1 MKKGIIESKNQH
13 QYGQAGMKI
22 MTLGLKVKIELLLKD
37 QKLDDFLKEIHI
49 GRKTFN
55 EIWTKRPNDKVY
67 ASIAEYFGLDI
78 DELLKLPITREEILT
93 MTDEE
98 LANRDGSAY
107 DIIEEAY
114 FSEWFM
120 TDIKNEIKEYI
131 QLNKDDRQRQI
142 NELRDKI
149 KEIREDD
156 TVDGVSQHELT
167 LLRRKFNTKSKL
179 DNEETISE
187 TSQNEVYAE
196 QPYEQNQEQSYE
208 QNHYGYE

>member
-13 QYGQAGMKI
+13 TYGQAGMKI
-22 MTLGLKVKIELLLKD
+22 MTLGLKVKIELMLKD
-37 QKLDDFLKEIHI
+37 QKLDDFLKEVHI

-98 LANRDGSAY
+98 LANREPSAY
-107 DIIEEAY
+107 DVIEEAH

-120 TDIKNEIKEYI
+120 TDFKDEVKEFI
-131 QLNKDDRQRQI
+131 QLNKEERQQQI
-142 NELRDKI
+142 NELREKI
-149 KEIREDD
+149 KEIQEDE
-156 TVDGVSQHELT
+156 TIDGVSHYELT
-167 LLRRKFNTKSKL
+167 LLRRKFNTKSKSV
-179 DNEETISE
+179 EIETI
-187 TSQNEVYAE
+187 QNDVVDEQTE
-196 QPYEQNQEQSYE
+196 QPQEQHYEQNY
-208 QNHYGYE
+208 YGYN